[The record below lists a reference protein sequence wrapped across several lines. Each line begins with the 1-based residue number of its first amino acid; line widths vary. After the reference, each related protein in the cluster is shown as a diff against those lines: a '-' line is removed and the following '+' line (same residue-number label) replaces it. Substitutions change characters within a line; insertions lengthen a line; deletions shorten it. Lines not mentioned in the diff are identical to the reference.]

1 MPETWP
7 DQRIYIGKIQH
18 IGCHNLIQDI
28 LKDKP
33 EMSLHFPLGRL
44 IEQLQEENHVL
55 AFKEDTSIPHI
66 AWAFRKAIGLRIF
79 VRFVLKSQRNL
90 DRFNNDFL
98 INAQS
103 ALRSSLELVKEF
115 GKKVEN
121 PMQPTSDQYRSVEE
135 MRQARSQV
143 GLGQEGPLMA
153 RTCASAVGLENQ
165 YLATSL
171 DSHSSVAR

>member
-33 EMSLHFPLGRL
+33 EMSLHFTLGRL

-66 AWAFRKAIGLRIF
+66 GPHHDPKADC
-79 VRFVLKSQRNL
+79 SQA
-90 DRFNNDFL
+90 DR
-98 INAQS
+98 QS
-103 ALRSSLELVKEF
+103 VQSRR
-115 GKKVEN
+115 
-121 PMQPTSDQYRSVEE
+121 P
-135 MRQARSQV
+135 
-143 GLGQEGPLMA
+143 
-153 RTCASAVGLENQ
+153 
-165 YLATSL
+165 
-171 DSHSSVAR
+171 